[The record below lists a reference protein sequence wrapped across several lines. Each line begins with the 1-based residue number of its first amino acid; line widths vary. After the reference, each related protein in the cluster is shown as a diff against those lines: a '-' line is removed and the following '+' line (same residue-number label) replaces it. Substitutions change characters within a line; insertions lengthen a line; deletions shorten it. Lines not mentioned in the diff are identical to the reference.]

1 MFVDLEKLKE
11 IVREA
16 GEIISQ
22 ANLTPEQIRS
32 KTSQKDLVTKYDVE
46 VQDFLESRFQE
57 LWPDRHFMGEEQVEY
72 RYEQRGFLVDP
83 IDGTSNFIFGIPHF
97 CISVAVLEQGE
108 IVQGVVYNPVV
119 DEMYWAEVGQGSYLN
134 GDRLK
139 NPEFALGEAV
149 FGVGGSPYD
158 PNSIEPTVRLIAKI
172 MEEGDIRRLGSAAL
186 DLCYVA
192 SGRQGGYFEFA
203 INPWDIAA
211 GLLIAREAGVTV
223 TTLDGEEPPL
233 TRTTSIL
240 AAGPKI
246 YAKIKNFIGF

>member
-1 MFVDLEKLKE
+1 MSVDLEKLKD

-22 ANLTPEQIRS
+22 VNLTPEQIRS
-32 KTSQKDLVTKYDVE
+32 KSSQKDLVTKYDVE
-46 VQDFLESRFQE
+46 VQDFLELRFRE
-57 LWPDRHFMGEEQVEY
+57 LWPDCHFMGEEQDEF
-72 RYEQRGFLVDP
+72 RFEQSGFLVDP

-97 CISVAVLEQGE
+97 CISVAVLDQGE
-108 IVQGVVYNPVV
+108 VIQGVVYNPVV
-119 DEMYWAEVGQGSYLN
+119 DEMYWAEAGQGAYLN

-139 NPEFALGEAV
+139 NPNFALDGAV
-149 FGVGGSPYD
+149 FGFGGSPYD

-172 MEEGDIRRLGSAAL
+172 MEKGDIRRFGSAAL

-192 SGRQGGYFEFA
+192 SGRQSAYFEFA

-211 GLLIAREAGVTV
+211 GLLIAREAGVIV
-223 TTLDGEEPPL
+223 TTMDGEEPSL
-233 TRTTSIL
+233 TRTMSIL

-246 YAKIKNFIGF
+246 YAEIKKIIAS